1 MTRGMARA
9 LRLGVASGAIAA
21 ALAASADPMQ
31 SFGAGSFGLPGLI
44 DMPTAESAPDGTI
57 GGSVFRFDAGTRITL
72 TFQVTRGL
80 SGAFRYSKIPGVGA
94 GGETLYDRS
103 FDLHYQLFG
112 ETALRPA
119 IAIGL
124 RDFVGTG
131 VYSSE
136 YVVATKSVTPRLRLT
151 AGLGWGRLASLGGIG
166 SPFGSRPTLDFGEG
180 GKANDDQWFRGEVAP
195 FAGIAWQA
203 SDRLTLKAEYSSDDY
218 AREEAAGS
226 FDRKS
231 PFNFGADYRIGK
243 TNTLSAYYLYGSEIG
258 VQFSVALDPHVS
270 PVPSGIE
277 TAPLPVRPRPSSAAD
292 PEAWSTAWVSDPT
305 VAPGVQDA
313 VARALEKD
321 GQRLESM
328 ALSATR
334 VEVRVRNERYGAE
347 PEAIGRTARILTR
360 ALPASVET
368 FVITPVVQ
376 GIAASAVTLRR
387 SDVEAL
393 EHEASGA
400 LLARVSFGD
409 ALRVSDGGLSRTAG
423 LYPRLQWSAA
433 PYVDLNIFDPDDPL
447 RGDAGLRLGGRAE
460 LMPGL
465 IASGAVR
472 QKVLGNL
479 DEITRKSD
487 SVIQHVRSDLAEY
500 QKQDDPVIEHLT
512 LAAYARP
519 APDLYARLTV
529 GYLERMFGGVSGEV
543 LWKRVDSPLALGVEV
558 NYTGQRNFD
567 QLLGF
572 QDYEVATGHASA
584 YYDLGKGFLAQIDV
598 GRYLAKDWGA
608 TFTLDREFANGVR
621 VGAFATVTDLSSR
634 EFGEGSFDKG
644 IRVTIPLGWA
654 TGRPSTG
661 AIDTTIRPLNRDG
674 GARLAVD
681 GRLYE
686 TIRGNHQG
694 ELSEEWGRVWR

>member
-1 MTRGMARA
+1 MTKGRARA
-9 LRLGVASGAIAA
+9 LCLGVAVGAACE
-21 ALAASADPMQ
+21 ALASSADPMQ
-31 SFGAGSFGLPGLI
+31 NFSQGSFGLPGLV

-57 GGSVFRFDAGTRITL
+57 GGSFFRFDAGTRVTL
-72 TFQVTRGL
+72 TFQVTKGL
-80 SGAFRYSKIPGVGA
+80 SGAFRYSRIPGVGS
-94 GGETLYDRS
+94 GGEALYDRS

-112 ETALRPA
+112 EAGLRPA

-131 VYSSE
+131 VFSSE
-136 YVVATKSVTPRLRLT
+136 YVVATKSVTPRLRVT

-166 SPFGSRPTLDFGEG
+166 SPFGSRPPLDFGKG
-180 GKANDDQWFRGEVAP
+180 GKANDNQWFRGAVAP
-195 FAGIAWQA
+195 FAGLAWKA
-203 SDRLTLKAEYSSDDY
+203 NDRLTLKAEYSSDDY

-226 FDRKS
+226 IEHRS

-243 TNTLSAYYLYGSEIG
+243 TNRLSAYYLYGSEIG
-258 VQFSVALDPHVS
+258 LQFSVALDPHVS

-277 TAPLPVRPRPSSAAD
+277 TAPLPVRPRPARAAD

-305 VAPGVQDA
+305 VAPGVQAA
-313 VARALEKD
+313 VAKALEKD

-368 FVITPVVQ
+368 FVITPVAE
-376 GIAASAVTLRR
+376 GIAVSSITLRR
-387 SDVEAL
+387 SDVEAM
-393 EHEASGA
+393 EHDASGA
-400 LLARVSFGD
+400 LLARVSFDD
-409 ALRVSDGGLSRTAG
+409 ALRVSDGGLSRTAD
-423 LYPRLQWSAA
+423 LYPRLLWSAA
-433 PYVDLNIFDPDDPL
+433 PYVDLNIFDPDSPL
-447 RGDAGLRLGGRAE
+447 RGDVGLRLGGRAE

-472 QKVLGNL
+472 QKGFGNL
-479 DEITRKSD
+479 DQITRKSD
-487 SVIQHVRSDLAEY
+487 SIIQHVRSDLAEY
-500 QKQDDPVIEHLT
+500 QKQEDPVIEHLT
-512 LAAYARP
+512 LAGYARP
-519 APDLYARLTV
+519 APDLYARVTV
-529 GYLERMFGGVSGEV
+529 GYLERMFGGISGEV

-567 QLLGF
+567 QLFGF

-584 YYDLGKGFLAQIDV
+584 YFDFGKGFLGQIDV

-621 VGAFATVTDLSSR
+621 VGAFATITDLSSR

-661 AIDTTIRPLNRDG
+661 LIDTTIRPLNRDG

>member
-1 MTRGMARA
+1 MTRGRAGA
-9 LRLGVASGAIAA
+9 LRLGVASGAVVA
-21 ALAASADPMQ
+21 ALAAYADPMQ
-31 SFGAGSFGLPGLI
+31 SFSQGSFGLPGLI

-57 GGSVFRFDAGTRITL
+57 GGSLFYFDAGTRVTL
-72 TFQVTRGL
+72 TFQVTRRL
-80 SGAFRYSKIPGVGA
+80 SGAFRYSKIPGVA
-94 GGETLYDRS
+94 TGGKALFDRS

-131 VYSSE
+131 IFSSE
-136 YVVATKSVTPRLRLT
+136 YVVATKSVTPALRVT
-151 AGLGWGRLASLGGIG
+151 AGLGWGRLASLGSIG
-166 SPFGSRPTLDFGEG
+166 SPFGSRPALDVGEG

-195 FAGIAWQA
+195 FAGIAWRA

-218 AREEAAGS
+218 AREVAAGS
-226 FDRKS
+226 LEHKS

-277 TAPLPVRPRPSSAAD
+277 PAPLPVRPRPTRAAD

-305 VAPGVQDA
+305 VAPGVQEA
-313 VARALEKD
+313 VAKALEKD
-321 GQRLESM
+321 GQRLEAM
-328 ALSATR
+328 ALTATR

-347 PEAIGRTARILTR
+347 PEAIGRTARILSR

-376 GIAASAVTLRR
+376 GMPASAVTLRR

-393 EHEASGA
+393 EFDASGA
-400 LLARVSFGD
+400 LLSQVSFGD
-409 ALRVSDGGLSRTAG
+409 ALRVSGGGLSRTEG
-423 LYPRLQWSAA
+423 LYPRFLWSAA

-447 RGDAGLRLGGRAE
+447 RGDIGLRLGGRAE

-472 QKVLGNL
+472 QKAIGNL

-487 SVIQHVRSDLAEY
+487 SIIQRVRSDLAEY
-500 QKQDDPVIEHLT
+500 QKQEDPVIEHLT
-512 LAAYARP
+512 LAGYARP
-519 APDLYARLTV
+519 APDLYARLTI
-529 GYLERMFGGVSGEV
+529 GYMERMFGGISGEV

-567 QLLGF
+567 QLFGF
-572 QDYEVATGHASA
+572 QDFEVATGHVSA
-584 YYDLGKGFLAQIDV
+584 YYDFGKGFLGQLDV
-598 GRYLAKDWGA
+598 GRYLAEDWGA

-661 AIDTTIRPLNRDG
+661 KIDTTIRPLNRDG
-674 GARLAVD
+674 GARLIVD